1 MSRGP
6 SLPVLF
12 KEFAVQMRG
21 SRAALLIGVYVGL
34 AIIAARLLYGVV
46 TDQLDRG
53 TPLLSAQI
61 GQVIFIGLSLGLQA
75 LTVFLAPAMTVN
87 AISGEHERGTF
98 GMLLTTPLTP
108 IQLVSGKFVAA
119 LAFLLVLLV
128 TALPVFG
135 VVVLFG
141 GVETQD
147 LLRVL
152 AVLLV
157 TAVLGCAFGLFCSA
171 VTRQTYSAT
180 LLCYALLVSL
190 IGGTLFAA
198 NLWSLVNSLTA
209 APPWI
214 LVANPLSAM
223 ASALQPARPPSSS
236 LTGGLRPLALLSLLT
251 SGALGSGPSE
261 RALPLH
267 RATVVIYPV
276 ASLLLFWATLHLV
289 TPLRRWRLRTVDAAL
304 LMLLLGVLVLAYG
317 ARAWWLPGLLPGL
330 LPG

>member
-6 SLPVLF
+6 AMPVLF

-34 AIIAARLLYGVV
+34 AIIAARLLYGAV
-46 TDQLDRG
+46 TGQLDRG

-61 GQVIFIGLSLGLQA
+61 GQVIFVGLSLGLQA
-75 LTVFLAPAMTVN
+75 LMVFLAPATTVN

-108 IQLVSGKFVAA
+108 IQLVAGKLVAA
-119 LAFLLVLLV
+119 LAFLLVLLAA
-128 TALPVFG
+128 ALPVFG
-135 VVVLFG
+135 VVALFG
-141 GVETQD
+141 GVEPQD
-147 LLRVL
+147 MLRVG

-157 TAVLGCAFGLFCSA
+157 TAVMGCVFGLFCSA

-198 NLWSLVNSLTA
+198 NVWSLVNSLTA
-209 APPWI
+209 APPWM
-214 LVANPLSAM
+214 LAANPLSAM
-223 ASALQPARPPSSS
+223 ASALQPARPPASS
-236 LTGGLRPLALLSLLT
+236 LTGGLRPLTLLNLLT
-251 SGALGSGPSE
+251 SGAIGSGSPDGG
-261 RALPLH
+261 APLH
-267 RATVVIYPV
+267 RATAVIYAL
-276 ASLLLFWATLHLV
+276 ASLLMFWASLHLV

-304 LMLLLGVLVLAYG
+304 LLLLLGVLVLAYG
-317 ARAWWLPGLLPGL
+317 AGGWWLPGLVRG
-330 LPG
+330 GA